1 MKDDPM
7 RRIFTAVV
15 SFAAMAPVMSQTAA
29 AEQLWLTMDQVRPF
43 QLENPAQSIVVG
55 NPAIADVTIQD
66 NSNILLFGK
75 APGLT
80 NIYIFDEDG
89 EPAKNLVIRVRT
101 PSSDMLTVHRGAA
114 RTTYNC
120 TTNCEATVTVG
131 DDPSAFNGVSGQ
143 VTAKYGQA
151 SSMGSNAGGGEN

>member
-1 MKDDPM
+1 M
-7 RRIFTAVV
+7 RRIFTAAIIFIGVT
-15 SFAAMAPVMSQTAA
+15 QTAS

-43 QLENPAQSIVVG
+43 KLESPAQSIVVG
-55 NPAIADVTIQD
+55 NPAIADVTVQD
-66 NSNILLFGK
+66 STNVLLFGK

-80 NIYIFDEDG
+80 NIFIFDENG
-89 EPAKNLVIRVRT
+89 EAVKNLVIRVRT

-131 DDPSAFNGVSGQ
+131 DAAETFSGVSSQ
-143 VTAKYGQA
+143 VQTKFGQA
-151 SSMGSNAGGGEN
+151 SNLSQGGEN